1 MVRAVLLMM
10 VLKTYILSILSC
22 HYYDISSA
30 WSKICYFEIYSY
42 FGIMNTPRDVATF
55 LSQAWFNDLILL
67 AK

>member
-10 VLKTYILSILSC
+10 VLKIYILSILSC

-55 LSQAWFNDLILL
+55 FKSGLV
-67 AK
+67 

>member
-10 VLKTYILSILSC
+10 VLKTYILSC

-30 WSKICYFEIYSY
+30 WSKIFYFEIYSY

-55 LSQAWFNDLILL
+55 LSQAWFNYFL
-67 AK
+67 